1 MSPGL
6 SLRALL
12 GLPGVGP
19 VPAADLSALLRAPL
33 PDLPPAD
40 PRLPALDAADSTAI
54 PAFDN
59 LLGARA
65 AWAQWPEGMDFLD
78 PESPIHA
85 QKCLERD
92 LYLRRWGRWLD
103 GLPAGGR
110 ALDLGCGIGRFAL
123 PLLARG
129 MAVELVDPDMESLRR
144 AVCHAARQGLG
155 ALGAHRTTGEHLPD
169 LAPVDAV
176 IAAEVLCYAEDPALI
191 LRRLAG
197 LLAPGG
203 LLFLSVESR
212 WGWGL
217 SLDAPAAAE
226 QWLGGDRLHLPGD
239 RAVQTFTEASL
250 RALLSGWEILDLRP
264 THYTWSG
271 PFELLARHLCG
282 PGDIDALLEL
292 EERLRN
298 HPIAAPLHRAWT
310 AVARRGATL

>member
-1 MSPGL
+1 M

-12 GLPGVGP
+12 GLPGSGP
-19 VPAADLSALLRAPL
+19 VPAAQLAAPSG
-33 PDLPPAD
+33 DLPPGD
-40 PRLPALDAADSTAI
+40 PRLTALDAGDTAGV

-78 PESPIHA
+78 PASPIHA

-92 LYLRRWGRWLD
+92 LYLRRWALWLAT
-103 GLPAGGR
+103 LPVGGR
-110 ALDLGCGIGRFAL
+110 VLDLGCGIGRFAL

-129 MAVELVDPDMESLRR
+129 MTVELVDPDMESLRR
-144 AVCHAARQGLG
+144 AVGHAARQGLG
-155 ALGAHRTTGEHLPD
+155 SLGAHRTTGEYLPD

-176 IAAEVLCYAEDPALI
+176 IAAEVLCYVEDPALI
-191 LRRLAG
+191 LQRLAG
-197 LLAPGG
+197 LLVPGG

-217 SLDAPAAAE
+217 SPDAPAAAE

-239 RAVQTFTEASL
+239 RMVQTFSEASL

-271 PFELLARHLCG
+271 PFELLARHLSG
-282 PGDIDALLEL
+282 PADIDALLEL

-310 AVARRGATL
+310 AVVRRGATL